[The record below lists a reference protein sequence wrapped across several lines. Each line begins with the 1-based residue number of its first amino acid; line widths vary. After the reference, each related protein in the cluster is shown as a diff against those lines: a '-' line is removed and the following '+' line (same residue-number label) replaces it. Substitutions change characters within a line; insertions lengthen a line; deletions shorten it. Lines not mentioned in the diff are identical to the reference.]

1 MRAVFADSGYWIA
14 LWRPR
19 DALHD
24 KAMVVAESLG
34 EIAVVTTQLVLTEA
48 LNAMAGAGEFY
59 RRWAVRMVRQLAHHP
74 NVVIVPQTDTQFRA
88 AVHRYAARSDQTWS
102 LTDCASF
109 LVMEEHNITEAL
121 AYDRDFEQAGFVAL
135 LREGDL

>member
-19 DALHD
+19 DALHE
-24 KAMVVAESLG
+24 KAMIVAEGLG
-34 EIAVVTTQLVLTEA
+34 EIGVVTTQLVLTEA
-48 LNAMAGAGEFY
+48 LNAMAGAGEFH

-74 NVVIVPQTDTQFRA
+74 NVEVVPQSDTQFRA
-88 AVHRYAARSDQTWS
+88 AVRRYAARSDQTWS

-135 LREGDL
+135 LREGHL